1 MKSLNLNAD
10 IKVKLTPLGVDIYFH
25 KNDHLIKPQ
34 MSEETKKMLSGKM
47 PRIDEDGFT
56 AFYLWEFMQIF
67 GNKIGLGMPNVIEPI
82 NIVFDED
89 KIDEVT

>member
-1 MKSLNLNAD
+1 MKSLNLNTD
-10 IKVKLTPLGVDIYFH
+10 IKVKLTPLGAEIYFH

-34 MSEETKKMLSGKM
+34 MSEEAKKMLSGKM

-56 AFYLWEFMQIF
+56 TFHLWKFMQIF

-82 NIVFDED
+82 DIVFDENE
-89 KIDEVT
+89 IGEVV